1 MNNLDKKDYYTLYEK
16 SQHKILGR
24 VERDGATLR
33 LSVLVAVQ
41 IPDGRVSDEVVVQ
54 KSKFLKY
61 GIGTLDWLKGYAVVL
76 DEEDLKIIKR
86 EIEKLLTEIPKD
98 ILETSEK
105 ATKEEVF
112 DKLQEFLK
120 DKINEQ
126 RKVNEE
132 VKKNRLEFIVPQYF
146 TKNDKVYIKTTEFCT
161 FINENK
167 DFGWSRME
175 VLKFLKRKGLLET
188 GKGRTYDK
196 KVKFN
201 GVTKNYYVLKMP
213 LDENENLIINE
224 ADENI
229 GFQEIL

>member
-1 MNNLDKKDYYTLYEK
+1 MNNFNENVIILYEK
-16 SQHKILGR
+16 NQHKILGR

-41 IPDGRVSDEVVVQ
+41 IPDGRISDDVVIQ
-54 KSKFLKY
+54 KSKILNH
-61 GIGTLDWLKGYAVVL
+61 GIGALDWLNGYGVVFN
-76 DEEDLKIIKR
+76 EDDFKIIKR
-86 EIEKLLTEIPKD
+86 EIEKLLTALPKD

-126 RKVNEE
+126 RKINEQ
-132 VKKNRLEFIVPQYF
+132 VKKNRLEFIVPEYF
-146 TKNDKVYIKTTEFCT
+146 TKDDKIYIKTTAFST

-167 DFGWSRME
+167 DMEWNRKE
-175 VLKFLKRKGLLET
+175 VLKLLKRKGLLET

-196 KVKFN
+196 KIKFN
-201 GVTKNYYVLKMP
+201 GIPTNYYIVGMS
-213 LDENENLIINE
+213 LDEKGNQIMDSE
-224 ADENI
+224 DENI
-229 GFQEIL
+229 GFQDIL